1 MYGTLSKSAMA
12 PLNESV
18 ASMDASSIVSPATS
32 EKPDIIKEEDLND
45 PEGTVIA
52 SGSTCKRRGCG
63 HVFNASTSPSSSCVF
78 HSGAPVF
85 HEGSKGWSCCPRKVL
100 EFDEFLKIKGCKEG
114 KHRFTD
120 VVKVCDLAFFL
131 QYSYAN
137 YTY

>member
-12 PLNESV
+12 PLNDGIV
-18 ASMDASSIVSPATS
+18 AMDSSAVVPPPTD
-32 EKPDIIKEEDLND
+32 KPEVVKEEELND
-45 PEGTVIA
+45 SEGTVVA
-52 SGSTCKRRGCG
+52 QGTACKRRGCG
-63 HVFNASTSPSSSCVF
+63 HVFNASSSSSTTTCVF

-120 VVKVCDLAFFL
+120 VLVSNSSLVSNAYKC
-131 QYSYAN
+131 
-137 YTY
+137 